1 MGVVPILFGVPFFVV
16 TGAALYSKLLPMT
29 VQGKYLKRVF
39 LMNVVTKYDSMM
51 CCCTTLGYRIWS
63 RIEKICVFCC
73 CHPGS
78 TVGWR
83 VISYQLLPSIWSA
96 LGVVGC
102 RNGVLFLFIF
112 SGCSDI
118 YIYAVGTGY
127 GNLITA
133 VCKYS

>member
-1 MGVVPILFGVPFFVV
+1 M
-16 TGAALYSKLLPMT
+16 Y
-29 VQGKYLKRVF
+29 
-39 LMNVVTKYDSMM
+39 
-51 CCCTTLGYRIWS
+51 CCTTLGYRIWS

-96 LGVVGC
+96 LGVVG
-102 RNGVLFLFIF
+102 RHNGVFFFNLYF

-118 YIYAVGTGY
+118 YIYIYAVGVGY

-133 VCKYS
+133 VCKYIVNKQDTQDTAFKL